1 MLAAACPG
9 VFSPLQGRHMGFSPG
24 WLTRSLRATGLVCSL
39 TLACGMASAAPLQSV
54 TVAVLSMA
62 ADARYAPK
70 QLERAYPDHP
80 GGRVGDAVRMAAE
93 DAALELQELGLALK
107 LKDVPLADAQALPK
121 VLAELKGAR
130 VQHFVAD
137 LPPAM
142 LTALVKAAPAA
153 LGGAM
158 VINVSSD
165 RDALRNE
172 ACSAA
177 LLHTYPSRQMLTD
190 ALAQYLAARNWRKLL
205 LLQGPLPDDQLQ
217 GAAMA
222 LSAKR
227 YGLKILQTK
236 PFKLSGDP
244 RERDLFNTR
253 LLTNEREHDVV
264 AVMDSHGE
272 FARSLPY
279 ATQWPRPVM
288 GSNGL
293 MAMAWHPQWER
304 NGGPQISR
312 RFYKLARR
320 PMQSQDWAA
329 WMAVKAI
336 AAALVA
342 DPKADVTQQLKHLRA
357 GEVVVDG
364 NKGPGLTFRAWDG
377 QLRQP
382 ILLGHRDG
390 VVGLAPLDGVLHPTE
405 VMDTLG
411 TDQKESK
418 CQLR

>member
-1 MLAAACPG
+1 MLAAASTG
-9 VFSPLQGRHMGFSPG
+9 VCSPLPGQPKGFRPGR
-24 WLTRSLRATGLVCSL
+24 LTKSLRATGLVCSL
-39 TLACGMASAAPLQSV
+39 TLACGMASAAPLQNV

-62 ADARYAPK
+62 ADARYAPR

-80 GGRVGDAVRMAAE
+80 GGRVGDAARMAVE
-93 DAALELQELGLALK
+93 DASLELQELGMALK
-107 LKDVPLADAQALPK
+107 LKEVALADAQALPK

-130 VQHFVAD
+130 VQHIVAD
-137 LPPAM
+137 LPLAM

-158 VINVSSD
+158 VFNVSADS
-165 RDALRNE
+165 DALRNE

-177 LLHTYPSRQMLTD
+177 LLHTTPSRQMYTD

-217 GAAMA
+217 GAAMT

-272 FARSLPY
+272 FARTLPY

-304 NGGPQISR
+304 NGGPQVSR
-312 RFYKLARR
+312 RFQKQAKR

-329 WMAVKAI
+329 WIAVKAI
-336 AAALVA
+336 AAGLTEN
-342 DPKADVTQQLKHLRA
+342 PKADIGQQLKQLRSGA
-357 GEVVVDG
+357 VMVDG
-364 NKGPGLTFRAWDG
+364 NKGPGLTFRVWDG

-382 ILLGHRDG
+382 IMLGHSDG
-390 VVGLAPLDGVLHPTE
+390 VVGMAPLDGILHPTE

-418 CQLR
+418 CKLQ

>member
-1 MLAAACPG
+1 MRTAAC
-9 VFSPLQGRHMGFSPG
+9 
-24 WLTRSLRATGLVCSL
+24 LVTFSL
-39 TLACGMASAAPLQSV
+39 TLAFGWTSAAPVQNL
-54 TVAVLSMA
+54 TVAVLSLA
-62 ADARYAPK
+62 SDARYTPK

-80 GGRVGDAVRMAAE
+80 GGRVGDAARMAVA
-93 DAALELQELGLALK
+93 DVALELQELGVALK
-107 LKDVPLADAQALPK
+107 VKDVPLADVQALPK
-121 VLAELKGAR
+121 VLAELKAAR
-130 VQHFVAD
+130 VQHIVAD
-137 LPPAM
+137 LPPEV
-142 LTALVKAAPAA
+142 LTALVKFAPAA

-158 VINVSSD
+158 ILNVSADS
-165 RDALRNE
+165 DALRNE
-172 ACSAA
+172 ACSAV
-177 LLHTYPSRQMLTD
+177 LLHTYPSRQMYTD
-190 ALAQYLAARNWRKLL
+190 ALAQYLAARNWRKVL
-205 LLQGPLPDDQLQ
+205 LLQGPLPEDQLQ
-217 GAAMA
+217 GAAMM

-253 LLTNEREHDVV
+253 LLTNERDHEVV
-264 AVMDSHGE
+264 AVMDSQGE
-272 FARSLPY
+272 FARTLPY

-293 MAMAWHPQWER
+293 MAMAWHPQWDR

-312 RFYKLARR
+312 RFQKLAKR

-329 WMAVKAI
+329 WMAVKVI
-336 AAALVA
+336 AAVIAA
-342 DPKADVTQQLKHLRA
+342 EDPKADVAKQLKQLRA
-357 GEVVVDG
+357 GDVVVDG

-382 ILLGHRDG
+382 IMLGHGDG
-390 VVGLAPLDGVLHPTE
+390 VVGIAPLEGILHPTE

-418 CQLR
+418 CQQR

>member
-1 MLAAACPG
+1 MRGAARLAT
-9 VFSPLQGRHMGFSPG
+9 VSPCLSALKGAIG
-24 WLTRSLRATGLVCSL
+24 AGLVCSL
-39 TLACGMASAAPLQSV
+39 ALACGLASAAPLQNV
-54 TVAVLSMA
+54 TVAVLSLA
-62 ADARYAPK
+62 SDARYTPK

-80 GGRVGDAVRMAAE
+80 GGRVGDAARMAVD
-93 DAALELQELGLALK
+93 DAALELQELGLAFK

-121 VLAELKGAR
+121 VLAELKAAR
-130 VQHFVAD
+130 VQHIVAD
-137 LPPAM
+137 LPPEL
-142 LTALVKAAPAA
+142 LTALVKSAPAA

-158 VINVSSD
+158 ILNVSADS
-165 RDALRNE
+165 DALRNE
-172 ACSAA
+172 ACSVA
-177 LLHTYPSRQMLTD
+177 LLHTYPSRQMYTD

-205 LLQGPLPDDQLQ
+205 LLQGPILEDQLQ
-217 GAAMA
+217 GAAMV

-253 LLTNEREHDVV
+253 LLTNERDHEVV
-264 AVMDSHGE
+264 AVMDSQGE
-272 FARSLPY
+272 FARTLPY

-293 MAMAWHPQWER
+293 MAMAWHPQWDR

-312 RFYKLARR
+312 RFQKLAKRS
-320 PMQSQDWAA
+320 MQSQDWAA
-329 WMAVKAI
+329 WIAVKAI
-336 AAALVA
+336 AAVVAA
-342 DPKADVTQQLKHLRA
+342 DPKADVAKQLKQLRA
-357 GEVVVDG
+357 GDVVVDG

-382 ILLGHRDG
+382 IMLGHGDG
-390 VVGLAPLDGVLHPTE
+390 VVGIAPLDGILHPTE

-418 CQLR
+418 CQQRS

>member
-1 MLAAACPG
+1 MRTAPPLVTFSFLRPWLKGGSGIGLACIL
-9 VFSPLQGRHMGFSPG
+9 S
-24 WLTRSLRATGLVCSL
+24 
-39 TLACGMASAAPLQSV
+39 LACGLSGAAPLQSV
-54 TVAVLSMA
+54 PVAVLSLA
-62 ADARYAPK
+62 SDARYASK
-70 QLERAYPDHP
+70 QLERAYPGHP
-80 GGRVGDAVRMAAE
+80 AGRVGDAARMAAD
-93 DAALELQELGLALK
+93 DAALELQELGVALT
-107 LKDVPLADAQALPK
+107 LKDVSLTDVQALPRLL
-121 VLAELKGAR
+121 VELKAAR
-130 VQHFVAD
+130 VQHIVAD

-142 LTALVKAAPAA
+142 LVALVKSAPAV
-153 LGGAM
+153 LGGVM
-158 VINVSSD
+158 ILNVSSD
-165 RDALRNE
+165 HDALRNE
-172 ACSAA
+172 ACSTA
-177 LLHTYPSRQMLTD
+177 LLHTYPSRQMYTD
-190 ALAQYLAARNWRKLL
+190 ALSQYLAARNWRKLL
-205 LLQGPLPDDQLQ
+205 LLQGSLPEDQLQ
-217 GAAMA
+217 GAAMVT
-222 LSAKR
+222 SAKR

-253 LLTNEREHDVV
+253 LLTNERDHDVV

-272 FARSLPY
+272 FARTLPY

-312 RFYKLARR
+312 RFQKLAKR

-329 WMAVKAI
+329 WIAVKAI
-336 AAALVA
+336 AAGVAA
-342 DPKADVTQQLKHLRA
+342 DPKADVTKQLKQLRA
-357 GEVVVDG
+357 GDVVVDG

-382 ILLGHRDG
+382 IMLGHGDG
-390 VVGLAPLDGVLHPTE
+390 VVGIAPLDGILHPTE

-418 CQLR
+418 CQQR

>member
-1 MLAAACPG
+1 MLAAAYTS
-9 VFSPLQGRHMGFSPG
+9 VVSPLQGRYKGFRLASR
-24 WLTRSLRATGLVCSL
+24 TKSLRTCGLVCSL
-39 TLACGMASAAPLQSV
+39 TLACGIVSATPLHSV

-80 GGRVGDAVRMAAE
+80 AGRVGDAARMAVE
-93 DAALELQELGLALK
+93 DASLELQELGVVLK
-107 LKDVPLADAQALPK
+107 LKEIALADAQALPK
-121 VLAELKGAR
+121 VLAELKVAR
-130 VQHFVAD
+130 VQHIVAD

-158 VINVSSD
+158 VINVSADS
-165 RDALRNE
+165 DALRNE

-177 LLHTYPSRQMLTD
+177 LLHTTPSRQMYTD

-205 LLQGPLPDDQLQ
+205 LLQGPLSEDQLQ
-217 GAAMA
+217 GAAML

-264 AVMDSHGE
+264 AVMDSQGE
-272 FARSLPY
+272 FARTLPY
-279 ATQWPRPVM
+279 ATQWPRPVI

-312 RFYKLARR
+312 RFQKLAKR

-329 WMAVKAI
+329 WMAVKAV
-336 AAALVA
+336 AAGLAEN
-342 DPKADVTQQLKHLRA
+342 PKADIGQQLKQLRA
-357 GEVVVDG
+357 GDVVVDG
-364 NKGPGLTFRAWDG
+364 NKGPGLTFRVWDG

-382 ILLGHRDG
+382 IMLAHSDG
-390 VVGLAPLDGVLHPTE
+390 VVGMAPLDGILHPTE

-418 CQLR
+418 CKLQ

>member
-1 MLAAACPG
+1 MRAAAF
-9 VFSPLQGRHMGFSPG
+9 V
-24 WLTRSLRATGLVCSL
+24 AACSL
-39 TLACGMASAAPLQSV
+39 ALTWGLSHAAALQNV
-54 TVAVLSMA
+54 TVAVLSLT

-80 GGRVGDAVRMAAE
+80 EGRVGEAVRMAAE

-107 LKDVPLADAQALPK
+107 LKDVPLADAQALPR
-121 VLAELKGAR
+121 VLAELKVAR
-130 VQHFVAD
+130 VQHIVAD
-137 LPPAM
+137 VPPEVLAV
-142 LTALVKAAPAA
+142 LVKAAPAA
-153 LGGAM
+153 LGGVM
-158 VINVSSD
+158 ILNVSSD
-165 RDALRNE
+165 RDALRNV

-236 PFKLSGDP
+236 SFKLSGDP

-253 LLTNEREHDVV
+253 LLTNERDHDVV
-264 AVMDSHGE
+264 AVMDSQGE

-312 RFYKLARR
+312 RFQKLARR

-342 DPKADVTQQLKHLRA
+342 DPKADVTQQLKQLRA

>member
-1 MLAAACPG
+1 MRTAPPLVAFSFLRHWLKGGSGIGLACIL
-9 VFSPLQGRHMGFSPG
+9 S
-24 WLTRSLRATGLVCSL
+24 
-39 TLACGMASAAPLQSV
+39 LACGLSGAAPLQSV
-54 TVAVLSMA
+54 PVAVLSLA
-62 ADARYAPK
+62 SDARYASK
-70 QLERAYPDHP
+70 QLERAYPGHP
-80 GGRVGDAVRMAAE
+80 AGRVGDAARMAAD
-93 DAALELQELGLALK
+93 DAALELQELGVALT
-107 LKDVPLADAQALPK
+107 LKDVSLTDVQALPRLL
-121 VLAELKGAR
+121 VELKAAR
-130 VQHFVAD
+130 VQHIVAD

-142 LTALVKAAPAA
+142 LVALVKSAPAV
-153 LGGAM
+153 LGGVM
-158 VINVSSD
+158 ILNVSSD
-165 RDALRNE
+165 HDALRNE
-172 ACSAA
+172 ACSTA
-177 LLHTYPSRQMLTD
+177 LLHTYPSRQMYTD
-190 ALAQYLAARNWRKLL
+190 ALSQYLAARNWRKLL
-205 LLQGPLPDDQLQ
+205 LLQGSLPEDQLQ
-217 GAAMA
+217 GAAMVT
-222 LSAKR
+222 SAKR

-253 LLTNEREHDVV
+253 LLTNERDHDVV

-272 FARSLPY
+272 FARTLPY

-312 RFYKLARR
+312 RFQKLAKR

-329 WMAVKAI
+329 WIAVKAI
-336 AAALVA
+336 AAGVAA
-342 DPKADVTQQLKHLRA
+342 DPKADVTKQLKQLRA
-357 GEVVVDG
+357 GDVVVDG

-382 ILLGHRDG
+382 IMLGHGDG
-390 VVGLAPLDGVLHPTE
+390 VVGIAPLDGILHPTE

-418 CQLR
+418 CQQR

>member
-1 MLAAACPG
+1 MRAAARLATL
-9 VFSPLQGRHMGFSPG
+9 SPLHYRIKGSVGVSFSCC
-24 WLTRSLRATGLVCSL
+24 LV
-39 TLACGMASAAPLQSV
+39 LACCFANAAPLQSV
-54 TVAVLSMA
+54 TVAVVSLAS
-62 ADARYAPK
+62 DARYAPK
-70 QLERAYPDHP
+70 QLELAYPDHP
-80 GGRVGDAVRMAAE
+80 AGRVGDATRMAV
-93 DAALELQELGLALK
+93 DDTALELQGLGLALK
-107 LKDVPLADAQALPK
+107 LRDVQLPDAQSLPTM
-121 VLAELKGAR
+121 LAELKAEH
-130 VQHFVAD
+130 VQHIVAD
-137 LPPAM
+137 LPPEVLAG
-142 LTALVKAAPAA
+142 LVKSAPAA
-153 LGGAM
+153 LGGSM
-158 VINVSSD
+158 ILNVSSD

-172 ACSAA
+172 GCSAA
-177 LLHTYPSRQMLTD
+177 LLHTYPSRQMFTD

-205 LLQGPLPDDQLQ
+205 LLQGPLPEDQLQ
-217 GAAMA
+217 GAAMV

-253 LLTNEREHDVV
+253 LLTNERDHEVV
-264 AVMDSHGE
+264 AVMDSQGE
-272 FARSLPY
+272 FARTLPY
-279 ATQWPRPVM
+279 ATQWPRPVV

-312 RFYKLARR
+312 RFQKLAKR

-329 WMAVKAI
+329 WIAVKAI
-336 AAALVA
+336 AAVVA
-342 DPKADVTQQLKHLRA
+342 ENPKADIGKQLKQLRA

-382 ILLGHRDG
+382 IMLGHGDG
-390 VVGLAPLDGVLHPTE
+390 VVGLAPLDGILHPTE

-418 CQLR
+418 CQAR

>member
-1 MLAAACPG
+1 MHAAARLTTYRPLRQRLKGALG
-9 VFSPLQGRHMGFSPG
+9 V
-24 WLTRSLRATGLVCSL
+24 GLACSL
-39 TLACGMASAAPLQSV
+39 ALACGWSSAAPLQSV
-54 TVAVLSMA
+54 TVAVVSLA
-62 ADARYAPK
+62 NDARYNPK

-80 GGRVGDAVRMAAE
+80 GGRVGDATRMAAE
-93 DAALELQELGLALK
+93 DVALELQELGLALK
-107 LKDVPLADAQALPK
+107 LREVQLTDAQALPK
-121 VLAELKGAR
+121 MLAELKAAR
-130 VQHFVAD
+130 VQHIVAD
-137 LPPAM
+137 LPPQV
-142 LTALVKAAPAA
+142 LTALAKAAPAA

-158 VINVSSD
+158 ILNVSADS
-165 RDALRNE
+165 DALRNE
-172 ACSAA
+172 ACSSA
-177 LLHTYPSRQMLTD
+177 LLHTTPSRQMYTD

-205 LLQGPLPDDQLQ
+205 LLQGSLPEDQLQ
-217 GAAMA
+217 GAAM
-222 LSAKR
+222 LVSAKR

-253 LLTNEREHDVV
+253 LLTNERDHDVV

-272 FARSLPY
+272 FARTLPY

-312 RFYKLARR
+312 RFQKLANRAF
-320 PMQSQDWAA
+320 QSQDWAA

-336 AAALVA
+336 TAGLAEN
-342 DPKADVTQQLKHLRA
+342 PKADVLNQIKLLRS

-382 ILLGHRDG
+382 IMLGHGDG
-390 VVGLAPLDGVLHPTE
+390 VVGLAPLDGILHPTE

>member
-1 MLAAACPG
+1 MRTAPPLVTFSFLRHWLKGGSGIGLACIL
-9 VFSPLQGRHMGFSPG
+9 S
-24 WLTRSLRATGLVCSL
+24 
-39 TLACGMASAAPLQSV
+39 LACGLSGAAPLQSV
-54 TVAVLSMA
+54 PVAVLSLA
-62 ADARYAPK
+62 SDARYASK
-70 QLERAYPDHP
+70 QLERAYPGHP
-80 GGRVGDAVRMAAE
+80 AGRVGDAARMAAD
-93 DAALELQELGLALK
+93 DAALELQELGVALT
-107 LKDVPLADAQALPK
+107 LKDVSLTDVQALPRLL
-121 VLAELKGAR
+121 VELKAAR
-130 VQHFVAD
+130 VQHIVAD

-142 LTALVKAAPAA
+142 LVALVKSAPAV
-153 LGGAM
+153 LGGVM
-158 VINVSSD
+158 ILNVSSD
-165 RDALRNE
+165 HDALRNE
-172 ACSAA
+172 ACSTA
-177 LLHTYPSRQMLTD
+177 LLHTYPSRQMYTD
-190 ALAQYLAARNWRKLL
+190 ALSQYLAARNWRKLL
-205 LLQGPLPDDQLQ
+205 LLQGSLPEDQLQ
-217 GAAMA
+217 GAAMVT
-222 LSAKR
+222 SAKR

-253 LLTNEREHDVV
+253 LLTNERDHDVV

-272 FARSLPY
+272 FARTLPY

-312 RFYKLARR
+312 RFQKLAKR

-329 WMAVKAI
+329 WIAVKAI
-336 AAALVA
+336 AAGVA
-342 DPKADVTQQLKHLRA
+342 ADSKADVAKQLKQLRA
-357 GEVVVDG
+357 GDVVVDG
-364 NKGPGLTFRAWDG
+364 NKGSGLTFRAWDG

-382 ILLGHRDG
+382 IMLGHGDG
-390 VVGLAPLDGVLHPTE
+390 VVGIAPLDGILHPTE

>member
-1 MLAAACPG
+1 MRTAARL
-9 VFSPLQGRHMGFSPG
+9 VIFSLM
-24 WLTRSLRATGLVCSL
+24 
-39 TLACGMASAAPLQSV
+39 LACGWTSAAPVQNL
-54 TVAVLSMA
+54 TVAVLSLA
-62 ADARYAPK
+62 SDARYTPK

-80 GGRVGDAVRMAAE
+80 GGRVGDAVRMAVA
-93 DAALELQELGLALK
+93 DVALELQELGVALK
-107 LKDVPLADAQALPK
+107 VKDVPLADAQALPK
-121 VLAELKGAR
+121 VLAELKAAR
-130 VQHFVAD
+130 VQHIVAD
-137 LPPAM
+137 LPPEV
-142 LTALVKAAPAA
+142 LTALVKFAPAA

-158 VINVSSD
+158 ILNVSADS
-165 RDALRNE
+165 DALRNE
-172 ACSAA
+172 ACSAV
-177 LLHTYPSRQMLTD
+177 LLHTYPSRQMYTD
-190 ALAQYLAARNWRKLL
+190 ALAQYLAARNWRKVL
-205 LLQGPLPDDQLQ
+205 LLQGPLPEDQLQ
-217 GAAMA
+217 GAAMV

-253 LLTNEREHDVV
+253 LLTNERDHEVV
-264 AVMDSHGE
+264 AVMDSQGE
-272 FARSLPY
+272 FARTLPY

-293 MAMAWHPQWER
+293 MAMAWHPQWDR

-312 RFYKLARR
+312 RFQKLAKR

-329 WMAVKAI
+329 WMAVKVI
-336 AAALVA
+336 AAVIAA
-342 DPKADVTQQLKHLRA
+342 EDPKADVAKQLKQLRA
-357 GEVVVDG
+357 GDVVVDG

-382 ILLGHRDG
+382 IMLGHGDG
-390 VVGLAPLDGVLHPTE
+390 VVGIAPLEGILHPTE

-418 CQLR
+418 CQQR

>member
-1 MLAAACPG
+1 MRAAAF
-9 VFSPLQGRHMGFSPG
+9 V
-24 WLTRSLRATGLVCSL
+24 AACSL
-39 TLACGMASAAPLQSV
+39 ALTWGLSHAAALQNV
-54 TVAVLSMA
+54 TVAVLSLT

-80 GGRVGDAVRMAAE
+80 EGRVGEAVRMAAE

-107 LKDVPLADAQALPK
+107 LKDVPLADAQALPR
-121 VLAELKGAR
+121 VLAELKVAR
-130 VQHFVAD
+130 VQHIVAD
-137 LPPAM
+137 VPPEVLAV
-142 LTALVKAAPAA
+142 LVKAAPAA
-153 LGGAM
+153 LGGVM
-158 VINVSSD
+158 ILNVSSD
-165 RDALRNE
+165 RDALRNV

-236 PFKLSGDP
+236 SFKLSGDP

-253 LLTNEREHDVV
+253 LLTNERDHDVV
-264 AVMDSHGE
+264 AVMDSQGE

-312 RFYKLARR
+312 RFQKLARR

-342 DPKADVTQQLKHLRA
+342 DPKADVTQQLKQLRA
-357 GEVVVDG
+357 GEGGVDA

-382 ILLGHRDG
+382 IRLGHRDG
-390 VVGLAPLDGVLHPTE
+390 GVGLAPLDGVLHPTE

>member
-1 MLAAACPG
+1 MRAAARLATISPWCHRLKG
-9 VFSPLQGRHMGFSPG
+9 VLGI
-24 WLTRSLRATGLVCSL
+24 GLACSL
-39 TLACGMASAAPLQSV
+39 ALACGWASAAPVQNV
-54 TVAVLSMA
+54 TVAVVSLA
-62 ADARYAPK
+62 NDARYSPK
-70 QLERAYPDHP
+70 QLEHAFPDHP
-80 GGRVGDAVRMAAE
+80 AGRVWDAARMAVD
-93 DAALELQELGLALK
+93 DAALELLELGVALK

-121 VLAELKGAR
+121 VLAELKAAH
-130 VQHFVAD
+130 VQHIVAD
-137 LPPAM
+137 LPPEV
-142 LTALVKAAPAA
+142 LTALVKSAPAA

-158 VINVSSD
+158 ILNVSSD
-165 RDALRNE
+165 SDALRNE
-172 ACSAA
+172 ACSAV
-177 LLHTYPSRQMLTD
+177 LLHTYPSRQMYTD

-205 LLQGPLPDDQLQ
+205 LLQGPLPEDQLQ
-217 GAAMA
+217 GAAMV

-253 LLTNEREHDVV
+253 LLTNERDHDVV
-264 AVMDSHGE
+264 AVMDSQGE
-272 FARSLPY
+272 FARTLPY

-293 MAMAWHPQWER
+293 MAMAWHPQWDR

-312 RFYKLARR
+312 RFQKLAKR

-329 WMAVKAI
+329 WIAVRAI
-336 AAALVA
+336 AAGLAEN
-342 DPKADVTQQLKHLRA
+342 PKADLAKQLKLLR
-357 GEVVVDG
+357 GGDVVVDG

-382 ILLGHRDG
+382 ILLGHGDG
-390 VVGLAPLDGVLHPTE
+390 VIGIAPLDGVLHPTE

-418 CQLR
+418 CQQRS

>member
-1 MLAAACPG
+1 
-9 VFSPLQGRHMGFSPG
+9 MGFSPG

-264 AVMDSHGE
+264 AVMDSQGE

-312 RFYKLARR
+312 RFQKLARR

-342 DPKADVTQQLKHLRA
+342 DPKADVTQQLKHLRS
-357 GEVVVDG
+357 GDVVVDG
-364 NKGPGLTFRAWDG
+364 NKGSGLTFRAWDG

>member
-1 MLAAACPG
+1 MRAAAFSG
-9 VFSPLQGRHMGFSPG
+9 AFSPLQGRFKGMGHIRPVRG
-24 WLTRSLRATGLVCSL
+24 VMGAGLVCSL
-39 TLACGMASAAPLQSV
+39 ALACGLSRAAPLQGV

-62 ADARYAPK
+62 TDARYAPR

-80 GGRVGDAVRMAAE
+80 AGRVGDAARMAVD

-107 LKDVPLADAQALPK
+107 LRDVQLADAQALPK
-121 VLAELKGAR
+121 VLAELKAAR
-130 VQHFVAD
+130 VQHIVAD

-158 VINVSSD
+158 VINVSADS
-165 RDALRNE
+165 DALRNE

-177 LLHTYPSRQMLTD
+177 LLHTTPSRQMYTD

-205 LLQGPLPDDQLQ
+205 LLQGPLPEDQLQ
-217 GAAMA
+217 GAAMV

-272 FARSLPY
+272 FARTLPY
-279 ATQWPRPVM
+279 ATQWARPVM

-304 NGGPQISR
+304 NGGPQVSR
-312 RFYKLARR
+312 RFQKLAKR
-320 PMQSQDWAA
+320 PMQSQDWAT

-336 AAALVA
+336 AAGLAEN
-342 DPKADVTQQLKHLRA
+342 PKADLGQQLKQLRA
-357 GEVVVDG
+357 GAVMVDG

-382 ILLGHRDG
+382 IMLGHGDG
-390 VVGLAPLDGVLHPTE
+390 VVGMAPLDGILHPTE

-418 CQLR
+418 CKLQ

>member
-1 MLAAACPG
+1 MRAAARPATFSLLRQPLKGALG
-9 VFSPLQGRHMGFSPG
+9 V
-24 WLTRSLRATGLVCSL
+24 GLACSL
-39 TLACGMASAAPLQSV
+39 ALACGWTSAAPLQNV
-54 TVAVLSMA
+54 TVAVVSLA
-62 ADARYAPK
+62 NDARYAPK
-70 QLERAYPDHP
+70 QLERAYPGHP
-80 GGRVGDAVRMAAE
+80 GGRVGDAARMAA
-93 DAALELQELGLALK
+93 DDTSLELQEAGLVLK
-107 LKDVPLADAQALPK
+107 LRDVQLADLHALPK
-121 VLAELKGAR
+121 MLVELKAAR
-130 VQHFVAD
+130 VQHIVAD
-137 LPPAM
+137 LPPQM
-142 LTALVKAAPAA
+142 LAALAKAAPAA

-158 VINVSSD
+158 ILNVSADS
-165 RDALRNE
+165 DALRNE

-177 LLHTYPSRQMLTD
+177 LLHTTPSRQMYTD

-205 LLQGPLPDDQLQ
+205 LLQGPLPEDQLQ
-217 GAAMA
+217 GAAMVV
-222 LSAKR
+222 SAKR
-227 YGLKILQTK
+227 YGLKILQAK
-236 PFKLSGDP
+236 SFKLSGDP

-272 FARSLPY
+272 FARILPY

-312 RFYKLARR
+312 RFQKLAKR
-320 PMQSQDWAA
+320 PMQSQDWAT

-336 AAALVA
+336 AAGLTEN
-342 DPKADVTQQLKHLRA
+342 PKADLAHQIKLLRS
-357 GEVVVDG
+357 GDVVVDG

-382 ILLGHRDG
+382 IMLGHVDG

-411 TDQKESK
+411 TDQKEST
-418 CQLR
+418 CRARP

>member
-1 MLAAACPG
+1 MRAAARQITASPWFPG
-9 VFSPLQGRHMGFSPG
+9 LKGAMG
-24 WLTRSLRATGLVCSL
+24 AGLVCSL
-39 TLACGMASAAPLQSV
+39 VLAGGLAGAAPVQNV
-54 TVAVLSMA
+54 TVAVVSLAS
-62 ADARYAPK
+62 DARYAPK
-70 QLERAYPDHP
+70 QLERAYPNHP
-80 GGRVGDAVRMAAE
+80 AGRVGDAVRMAVD
-93 DAALELQELGLALK
+93 DAALELQEFGLALK
-107 LKDVPLADAQALPK
+107 LREVQLADAQALPK
-121 VLAELKGAR
+121 VLAELKVAR
-130 VQHFVAD
+130 VQHIVAD
-137 LPPAM
+137 LPADV
-142 LTALVKAAPAA
+142 LVALVKTAPAA

-158 VINVSSD
+158 ILNVSAD
-165 RDALRNE
+165 QDALRNE
-172 ACSAA
+172 ACAVA
-177 LLHTYPSRQMLTD
+177 LLHTTPSRQMHTD
-190 ALAQYLAARNWRKLL
+190 ALAQYLAARNWRKVL
-205 LLQGPLPDDQLQ
+205 LLQGPLPEDQLQ
-217 GAAMA
+217 GAAMV

-253 LLTNEREHDVV
+253 LLTNERDHEVV
-264 AVMDSHGE
+264 AVMDSQGE
-272 FARSLPY
+272 FARTLPY

-312 RFYKLARR
+312 RFQKLAKR

-329 WMAVKAI
+329 WIAVKAI
-336 AAALVA
+336 AAGMAT
-342 DPKADVTQQLKHLRA
+342 DPKADVTKQLKQLRA
-357 GEVVVDG
+357 GDVVVDG

-382 ILLGHRDG
+382 IMLGHGDG
-390 VVGLAPLDGVLHPTE
+390 VVGIAPLDGILHPTE

-418 CQLR
+418 CKQR